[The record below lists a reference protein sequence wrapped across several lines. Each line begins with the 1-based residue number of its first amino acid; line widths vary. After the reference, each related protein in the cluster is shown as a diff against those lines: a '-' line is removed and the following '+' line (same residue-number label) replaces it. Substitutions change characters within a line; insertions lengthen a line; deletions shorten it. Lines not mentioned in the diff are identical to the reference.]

1 MGYPMMTPH
10 QRGYPYVEIAPGG
23 PFGALRNA
31 LLSDFPITRSTLW
44 TAALL
49 AGDAQADDLTRF
61 LREIAEAAVETTWRG
76 GGTRQAVC
84 RGRMRVRLTARQAEP
99 APARKSP

>member
-1 MGYPMMTPH
+1 MGDPMMTPH

-61 LREIAEAAVETTWRG
+61 LREIAEAAVETTWHA